1 MNYEESLTY
10 IHGRPRFSA
19 RRTDLHKVET
29 LLSRLGSPH
38 QQGKY
43 VHVTGTNGKG
53 STCAMVAAAL
63 RACGYRT
70 GLFTSPY
77 LVRFEERFRIDGQ
90 NIAPA
95 RLAEIATRV
104 REAEDRLEAEGHD
117 PATEFEIVT
126 AIGFTWFA
134 EEHCDYVVL
143 EVGIGGRLDCTN
155 VIKTPACA
163 CLTAVSLDHTRVLG
177 GTLEAIA
184 REKAGI
190 IKPGGHVVTG
200 KQPPEVLEVIREAC
214 RQRGAELIEAS
225 AMPVSD
231 VHMTC
236 EGTDCTIDGLPL
248 HLSLLGAHQIDNACA
263 ALAVCRVL
271 GLPEEKIVWALG
283 HTCWPG
289 RLDYRPGTPPLLL
302 DAGHNP
308 GGMDALC
315 QALDTIF
322 PGVPLRVVM
331 GMMADKATAYC
342 VPRIAARATAL
353 YACAV
358 EVPRAMAAD
367 QLAAIAAESTQ
378 AAAYPSVEAALDAA
392 RREAQPGELVL
403 VCGSVYLAGSV
414 LEILE
419 REGQPFD
426 GI

>member
-53 STCAMVAAAL
+53 STCAIVAAAL

-177 GTLEAIA
+177 STLEAIA

-200 KQPPEVLEVIREAC
+200 KQPPEVLAVIREAC

-231 VHMTC
+231 VHMTR

-271 GLPEEKIVWALG
+271 GLPEEKIVWAL
-283 HTCWPG
+283 
-289 RLDYRPGTPPLLL
+289 
-302 DAGHNP
+302 
-308 GGMDALC
+308 
-315 QALDTIF
+315 
-322 PGVPLRVVM
+322 
-331 GMMADKATAYC
+331 ADKATAYC

-358 EVPRAMAAD
+358 EVPRAMAAE

-392 RREAQPGELVL
+392 RRDAQPGELVL